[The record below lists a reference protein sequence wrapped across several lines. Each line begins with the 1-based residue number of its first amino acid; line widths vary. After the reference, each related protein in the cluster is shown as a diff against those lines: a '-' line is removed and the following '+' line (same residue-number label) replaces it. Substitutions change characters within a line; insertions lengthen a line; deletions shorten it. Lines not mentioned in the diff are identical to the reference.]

1 MDRGAVDD
9 DQSDARAFAL
19 KRWGL
24 RFAEPVTEAAY
35 VAAWSQKMMRPAR
48 IAGVFLLLFNLQ
60 ALVTNRMWM
69 AAELA
74 ARLTW
79 VHVGLSAVVVAALV
93 AGYTRW
99 GRTHFLDG
107 CLACALTEPVAIIAF
122 YSVIP
127 IESLHAQ
134 ALVGAG
140 QIFALV
146 ATLTLGKLGFFRSL
160 VASAGFA
167 VAFHFVLGH
176 VPRSGVET
184 THLTL
189 LFHTIN
195 ATCLLACFLG
205 ERRDRRLFLNE
216 RLLSSARAR
225 AELRLRRDAQQLSG
239 EVRGQVAARSR
250 ELSEA
255 LARVGR

>member
-1 MDRGAVDD
+1 VDRGAADD
-9 DQSDARAFAL
+9 DRGDARTFAL
-19 KRWGL
+19 VRWGL
-24 RFAEPVTEAAY
+24 RFAEPATEAAY
-35 VAAWSQKMMRPAR
+35 VAAWTQKMLRPAR

-69 AAELA
+69 SAELA
-74 ARLTW
+74 ERLAW
-79 VHVGLSAVVVAALV
+79 MHVGLSAVLVAALV
-93 AGYTRW
+93 GGYTRW

-107 CLACALTEPVAIIAF
+107 CLVCALTDPVAIITF

-167 VAFHFVLGH
+167 TAFHYVLVH

-184 THLTL
+184 TRLTL

-216 RLLSSARAR
+216 RLLSSVRAR
-225 AELRLRRDAQQLSG
+225 AELRLRQNAQQLSG

-255 LARVGR
+255 LARAGE